1 NHHSQKPRLHDGSV
15 SNYGQKAVS
24 NVTLRF
30 LNLCLDKGDTIVMG
44 IIIITNLQDAYGNV
58 VGVIVK

>member
-30 LNLCLDKGDTIVMG
+30 LNLCLDKGDTIDCKVFK
-44 IIIITNLQDAYGNV
+44 INLGQLL
-58 VGVIVK
+58 KLLMRR